1 MSQTCPQCGAPAASH
16 DTRDPQRQDT
26 TMAGAQLGSMIG
38 AVGGRTGMAVGSI
51 AGAVLGG
58 MLGSAP
64 WRARSVSTG
73 FCPACGY
80 AFGSSMG

>member
-16 DTRDPQRQDT
+16 DTRDSQRQDT
-26 TMAGAQLGSMIG
+26 AMAGAQLGSTIG
-38 AVGGRTGMAVGSI
+38 AVGGRTGMAIGSI

-58 MLGSAP
+58 MLGYAP
-64 WRARSVSTG
+64 WRAQAASPG

-80 AFGSSMG
+80 AFGSPMG